1 MLRFI
6 PLLLVLFAVGC
17 GPTTRTYS
25 VTVTNQSLEPMTVWL
40 TKDGPPSEMAWA
52 SPEQIA
58 IAGIEKDI
66 PFPGVVVPAGKTGVM
81 PGVEGKFDSRTHA
94 ILRVYRGQMRLN
106 EILSVSDGSTLRT
119 DVRLTPGDN
128 TITITPQGKPV
139 LGSRE

>member
-1 MLRFI
+1 MLRFT
-6 PLLLVLFAVGC
+6 PLLLVLFVFGC

-25 VTVTNQSLEPMTVWL
+25 VTVANQSLEPMTVWL

-81 PGVEGKFDSRTHA
+81 PGVEGKFNSRTNA
-94 ILRVYRGQMRLN
+94 VLRVYHGQMRLS
-106 EILSVSDGSTLRT
+106 EMLSVSDGSARRT
-119 DVRLTPGDN
+119 DVILVPGDN
-128 TITITPQGKPV
+128 AVIITPQGKPV
-139 LGSRE
+139 LGSR